1 MNQKQGS
8 NKEENPFSFRTYL
21 ESGTSEEI
29 EAAAAAATI
38 ATEPAGKN
46 PFSFKNFLVE
56 EDQTTSLPNLQ
67 DLPDIPT
74 PPLPQPT
81 DFQLT
86 SPNLLDLP
94 EITAEVIVPDV
105 PPEWTTPTT
114 TKASNES
121 DSQKIIAKQKEKIEK
136 LEKKLR
142 LLMDKEE
149 NENKTLAM
157 VAAQVEKNLEEANKR
172 RVTAESALELL
183 KLENGQLKTQVL
195 SLSNENLLLKANVN
209 MSGAGLFKSIGD
221 IAAEIN
227 EAALAAENSLTY
239 LGTGVNTLR
248 LIASRLQS
256 LEKISEIVN

>member
-8 NKEENPFSFRTYL
+8 KEENPFSFRTYL
-21 ESGTSEEI
+21 ESGTSEE
-29 EAAAAAATI
+29 AAAAAETVS
-38 ATEPAGKN
+38 TKPAGPN

-74 PPLPQPT
+74 PPLPPPN
-81 DFQLT
+81 DFQLA

-105 PPEWTTPTT
+105 PPEWTTTT

-121 DSQKIIAKQKEKIEK
+121 DSLKIIAKQKEKIEK

>member
-8 NKEENPFSFRTYL
+8 KEENPFSFRTYL
-21 ESGTSEEI
+21 ESGTSEE
-29 EAAAAAATI
+29 AAAAATVS
-38 ATEPAGKN
+38 TEPAGPN

-74 PPLPQPT
+74 PPLPPPA

-105 PPEWTTPTT
+105 PPEWTT
-114 TKASNES
+114 TKASKES

-172 RVTAESALELL
+172 RVTAESALESL